1 MLSRTT
7 TELSTSIPIPIAT
20 PPMEIMFILISVTYI
35 RAKVAMMDVGM
46 ETAMIPAVTAFFRNS
61 SRKNA
66 MTAAK
71 SAVSVI
77 LDRDISI

>member
-1 MLSRTT
+1 
-7 TELSTSIPIPIAT
+7 
-20 PPMEIMFILISVTYI
+20 MEIMFILISVTYI

-61 SRKNA
+61 SRTKNA
-66 MTAAK
+66 MPAAK